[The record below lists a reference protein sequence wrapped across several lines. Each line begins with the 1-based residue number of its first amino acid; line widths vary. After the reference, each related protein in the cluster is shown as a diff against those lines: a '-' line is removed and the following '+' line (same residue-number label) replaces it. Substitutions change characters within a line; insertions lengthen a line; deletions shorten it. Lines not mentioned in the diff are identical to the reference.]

1 MVFGTENVVVVLG
14 EAGGEATTGG
24 DDTTGDWICAGAA
37 MDPPSPPSFVPQAVQ
52 NFCPAFLATAPQS
65 EHSIS
70 SFLLAFLFYCFCI
83 YCLYRN
89 CTWC

>member
-1 MVFGTENVVVVLG
+1 MGESAGEEEVLVVFGTENVVVVLG
-14 EAGGEATTGG
+14 EAGG

-52 NFCPAFLATAPQS
+52 NFCPAFLATVPQA

-70 SFLLAFLFYCFCI
+70 P
-83 YCLYRN
+83 
-89 CTWC
+89 